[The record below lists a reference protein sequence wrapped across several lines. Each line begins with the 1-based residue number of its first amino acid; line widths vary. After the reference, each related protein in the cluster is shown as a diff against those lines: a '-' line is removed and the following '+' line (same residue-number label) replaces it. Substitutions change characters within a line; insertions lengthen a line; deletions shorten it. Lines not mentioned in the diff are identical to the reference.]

1 MYPKY
6 YKKEN
11 IKSMN
16 VMPEVLEKFNL
27 ENSSEQLQNSEF
39 MNNLFESQFKRNNQK
54 NKDQSI
60 KEVI

>member
-1 MYPKY
+1 LYPKY